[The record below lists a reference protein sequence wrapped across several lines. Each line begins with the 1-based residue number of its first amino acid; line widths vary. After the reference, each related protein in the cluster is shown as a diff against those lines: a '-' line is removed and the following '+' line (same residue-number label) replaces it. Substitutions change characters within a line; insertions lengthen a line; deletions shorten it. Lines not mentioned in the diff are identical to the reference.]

1 VEYNDY
7 RGVVVLAA
15 TGHIPLTGWGLVHK
29 IDRAEALE
37 DYRRIAIAEG
47 VAGGLSVILLG
58 SLLMF
63 HRRDVMTRA
72 LKQEEKKFQT
82 VLESPPD
89 VMIVIDRTGHIMF
102 VNSATERMFGYE
114 LEELLG
120 KKLLTLVPE
129 RFRAESAE
137 YYSRLFSNPA
147 LHDQHLQQDRWGL
160 RKDGSEFPAEV
171 TSSTIETLQG
181 AVVAIAVR
189 DITERKRAEAEHVR
203 LITAIEQSAEA
214 VVITNTHG
222 DIEYVNPAFTRITGY
237 IARKFWDRTP
247 GS

>member
-1 VEYNDY
+1 
-7 RGVVVLAA
+7 
-15 TGHIPLTGWGLVHK
+15 
-29 IDRAEALE
+29 
-37 DYRRIAIAEG
+37 
-47 VAGGLSVILLG
+47 
-58 SLLMF
+58 MF
-63 HRRDVMTRA
+63 HHRDVMTRV
-72 LKQEEKKFQT
+72 LKQEEKKFQAL
-82 VLESPPD
+82 LESPPD
-89 VMIVIDRTGHIMF
+89 VMIVISHTGHIVF

-120 KKLLTLVPE
+120 KTFLTLVPE

-137 YYSRLFSNPA
+137 YYSRLFSDPA
-147 LHDQHLQQDRWGL
+147 VHGQHLQKDRCGL

-203 LITAIEQSAEA
+203 LVTAIEQSAEA
-214 VVITNTHG
+214 VVITNTNG

-237 IARKFWDRTP
+237 SREEVLGTEPQDPEIGQARPGVLPAALGDHSPRRNLAWRTY
-247 GS
+247 